1 MDAKMTED
9 ALTFGEFFKKKR
21 IGLRK
26 TLREFCREHELDPGN
41 ISKLERGRVQPPQNK
56 EILLKYAGYLQL
68 DGDERQ
74 TFHDLAAIGAN
85 RIPED
90 LTEAEVAKR
99 LPLFFRTIRGKD
111 FSEEKLRELAKK
123 IAES

>member
-1 MDAKMTED
+1 MTEE
-9 ALTFGEFFKKKR
+9 ALTFGEFFKQKR
-21 IGLRK
+21 MELRK
-26 TLREFCREHELDPGN
+26 TLREFCREHGLDPGN
-41 ISKLERGRVQPPQNK
+41 ISKLERGRVKPPQSK
-56 EILLKYAGYLQL
+56 GRLLEYSKYLQL
-68 DGDERQ
+68 NDDERQ
-74 TFHDLAAIGAN
+74 TFQDLAAIGAN

-90 LTEAEVAKR
+90 LTEAEIAGR

>member
-1 MDAKMTED
+1 MTEE
-9 ALTFGEFFKKKR
+9 ALTFGEFFKQKR
-21 IGLRK
+21 MELRK

-41 ISKLERGRVQPPQNK
+41 ISKLERGRVQPPQGR
-56 EILLKYAGYLQL
+56 ERLLEYAKYLQL
-68 DGDERQ
+68 NDDERQ
-74 TFHDLAAIGAN
+74 TFQDLAAIGAN

-90 LTEAEVAKR
+90 LTEAEIAGR

>member
-1 MDAKMTED
+1 MTEE
-9 ALTFGEFFKKKR
+9 ALTFGEFFKQKR
-21 IGLRK
+21 MELRK
-26 TLREFCREHELDPGN
+26 TLREFCREYDLDPGN

-56 EILLKYAGYLQL
+56 ERRLEYAKYLQL
-68 DGDERQ
+68 DSDERQ
-74 TFHDLAAIGAN
+74 TFQDLADIGAN

-90 LTEAEVAKR
+90 LTEAEIAGR